1 MRYFNVKEGKVGR
14 SLPLVLVSCA
24 LLLAGYVGT
33 AGADPLNNN
42 RLQIP
47 ASCKEDGEDFT
58 FVING
63 EGVAGH
69 IIGSTSNIHPVE
81 DTVTYTYKD
90 PTTGKRVKETVID
103 SLGSGKKT
111 GLQSDLKRCS
121 GTATYEDP
129 ELGLVTAD
137 FDILAYFTPRGGR

>member
-1 MRYFNVKEGKVGR
+1 MWR
-14 SLPLVLVSCA
+14 SLSLVLVSCA
-24 LLLAGYVGT
+24 LLLAGYVGM

-47 ASCKEDGEDFT
+47 ASCKEAGEQFT

-69 IIGSTSNIHPVE
+69 IIGSTSNIQPVE
-81 DTVTYTYKD
+81 DMVTYTYKD

-103 SLGSGKKT
+103 SLGKGEKT

-121 GTATYEDP
+121 GTVSYEDS

>member
-1 MRYFNVKEGKVGR
+1 MGR
-14 SLPLVLVSCA
+14 SLPLALVSCA

-47 ASCKEDGEDFT
+47 ASCKEDGERFT

-69 IIGSTSNIHPVE
+69 VIGSTSNIHPVE
-81 DTVTYTYKD
+81 DTVTYTYRD

-103 SLGSGKKT
+103 SLGSGEKT

-121 GTATYEDP
+121 GTVSYEDP

-137 FDILAYFTPRGGR
+137 FDILAYFTPRGGS

>member
-1 MRYFNVKEGKVGR
+1 MRYFNVKEGKVWR
-14 SLPLVLVSCA
+14 SLSLVLVSCA

-47 ASCKEDGEDFT
+47 ATCKDDSEQFT

-63 EGVAGH
+63 EGIAGH
-69 IIGSTSNIHPVE
+69 IIGSTSNIQPVE

-103 SLGSGKKT
+103 SLGKGKKT

-121 GTATYEDP
+121 GTVSYEDP
-129 ELGLVTAD
+129 ELGLVTAE
-137 FDILAYFTPRGGR
+137 FDILAFFTPRGGR

>member
-1 MRYFNVKEGKVGR
+1 MGR

-33 AGADPLNNN
+33 ASADPLNNY

-47 ASCKEDGEDFT
+47 ASCEEAGEQFT

-63 EGVAGH
+63 EGIAGH
-69 IIGSTSNIHPVE
+69 IIGSTINIHPVE
-81 DTVTYTYKD
+81 DTVTYTYVD

-103 SLGSGKKT
+103 SLGKGEKR
-111 GLQSDLKRCS
+111 GLQSDLKRCG
-121 GTATYEDP
+121 GTVSYEDP
-129 ELGLVTAD
+129 ELGLVTAN
-137 FDILAYFTPRGGR
+137 FDILAYFTPRGTR

>member
-1 MRYFNVKEGKVGR
+1 MGR

-33 AGADPLNNN
+33 ASADPLNNY

-47 ASCKEDGEDFT
+47 ASCEEAGEQFT

-69 IIGSTSNIHPVE
+69 IIGSTINIHPVE
-81 DTVTYTYKD
+81 DTVTYTYVD

-103 SLGSGKKT
+103 SLGSGEKT
-111 GLQSDLKRCS
+111 GLQSDLTRCS
-121 GTATYEDP
+121 GTVSYEDP
-129 ELGLVTAD
+129 ELGLVTAN
-137 FDILAYFTPRGGR
+137 FDILAYFTPRGTR

>member
-1 MRYFNVKEGKVGR
+1 MRYLDVKEGKVRR
-14 SLPLVLVSCA
+14 SLLLVLVSCA
-24 LLLAGYVGT
+24 LLLASYGGAT
-33 AGADPLNNN
+33 GADPLNNN

-47 ASCKEDGEDFT
+47 ASCKETGEQFT

-63 EGVAGH
+63 EGIAGH
-69 IIGSTSNIHPVE
+69 IIGSTSNIQPVE

-103 SLGSGKKT
+103 SLGSGEKT
-111 GLQSDLKRCS
+111 GLQSDLQLCS
-121 GTATYEDP
+121 GTVSYEDP

-137 FDILAYFTPRGGR
+137 FEILAYFTPRGGL

>member
-1 MRYFNVKEGKVGR
+1 MCPTKNGR
-14 SLPLVLVSCA
+14 SWLPPSRSSERTPHNESS
-24 LLLAGYVGT
+24 GT

-47 ASCKEDGEDFT
+47 ASCEEDGEQFT

-63 EGVAGH
+63 EGIAGH
-69 IIGSTSNIHPVE
+69 IIGSTSNIQPVE

-90 PTTGKRVKETVID
+90 PTTGKRVTETVVD
-103 SLGSGKKT
+103 SLGSGEKT

-121 GTATYEDP
+121 GTVSYEDP
-129 ELGLVTAD
+129 ELELVTAD
-137 FDILAYFTPRGGR
+137 FEILADFTPRGGR

>member
-1 MRYFNVKEGKVGR
+1 VRKL
-14 SLPLVLVSCA
+14 LPLALVSCA

-42 RLQIP
+42 RLQVP
-47 ASCKEDGEDFT
+47 ASCKEDGERFT

-81 DTVTYTYKD
+81 DTVTYTY
-90 PTTGKRVKETVID
+90 TARFTVVGLLDD
-103 SLGSGKKT
+103 SRHARNNLG
-111 GLQSDLKRCS
+111 R
-121 GTATYEDP
+121 
-129 ELGLVTAD
+129 LG
-137 FDILAYFTPRGGR
+137 R

>member
-14 SLPLVLVSCA
+14 SLQLALVSCA

-47 ASCKEDGEDFT
+47 ASCKEDGEQFT

-69 IIGSTSNIHPVE
+69 IIGSTSNIQPVQ

-103 SLGSGKKT
+103 SLGSGED
-111 GLQSDLKRCS
+111 GLQSDLTRCS
-121 GTATYEDP
+121 GTVSYEDP
-129 ELGLVTAD
+129 NGPVTAD
-137 FDILAYFTPRGGR
+137 FDILAYFTPRGTR

>member
-1 MRYFNVKEGKVGR
+1 MRYFNVKEGKVWR
-14 SLPLVLVSCA
+14 SLSLVLVSCA
-24 LLLAGYVGT
+24 LILAGYVGT
-33 AGADPLNNN
+33 AGADPLTNN

-47 ASCKEDGEDFT
+47 ATCKEDGEQFT

-63 EGVAGH
+63 EGIAGH
-69 IIGSTSNIHPVE
+69 IIGSTSNIQPVE

-90 PTTGKRVKETVID
+90 STTGKRVKETVID
-103 SLGSGKKT
+103 SLGKGEKT

-121 GTATYEDP
+121 GTVSYEDP

-137 FDILAYFTPRGGR
+137 FDILAFFTPRDGR

>member
-14 SLPLVLVSCA
+14 SLPLALVSCA

-47 ASCKEDGEDFT
+47 ASCKEDGEQFT

-69 IIGSTSNIHPVE
+69 MIGSTSNIKPVE
-81 DTVTYTYKD
+81 DTVTYTYKH

-103 SLGSGKKT
+103 SLGSGDKT
-111 GLQSDLKRCS
+111 GLQSDLRRCS
-121 GTATYEDP
+121 GSVSYEDP
-129 ELGLVTAD
+129 ELGPVTAD

>member
-14 SLPLVLVSCA
+14 SLPLALVSCA
-24 LLLAGYVGT
+24 LLLADYVGT

-47 ASCKEDGEDFT
+47 ASCKEDGEQFT
-58 FVING
+58 FVVNG
-63 EGVAGH
+63 EGIAGH
-69 IIGSTSNIHPVE
+69 IIGSTSNIKPVE

-90 PTTGKRVKETVID
+90 PTTRKRVKETVID
-103 SLGSGKKT
+103 SLGSGDKT
-111 GLQSDLKRCS
+111 GLQSDLRRCS
-121 GTATYEDP
+121 GSVSYEDP
-129 ELGLVTAD
+129 ELGPVTAE

>member
-14 SLPLVLVSCA
+14 SLPFVLVSCA

-47 ASCKEDGEDFT
+47 ASCKEDSEQFT

-69 IIGSTSNIHPVE
+69 IIGSTSNIKPVK

-90 PTTGKRVKETVID
+90 PTTGKWVKETVID
-103 SLGSGKKT
+103 SLGSGNKT

-121 GTATYEDP
+121 GTVSYEDP
-129 ELGLVTAD
+129 ELGPVTAD
-137 FDILAYFTPRGGR
+137 FDILAYFTPRGGS

>member
-1 MRYFNVKEGKVGR
+1 MKYFNVKEGKVGK
-14 SLPLVLVSCA
+14 SLSLVLVSCT

-33 AGADPLNNN
+33 AGADPLINN

-47 ASCKEDGEDFT
+47 ASCKEDGEQFT

-63 EGVAGH
+63 EGIAGH
-69 IIGSTSNIHPVE
+69 IIGSTSNIQPVE
-81 DTVTYTYKD
+81 DMVTYTYKD

-103 SLGSGKKT
+103 SLGRGEKT

-121 GTATYEDP
+121 GTVSYEDP
-129 ELGLVTAD
+129 ELGPVTAD
-137 FDILAYFTPRGGR
+137 FDILAYFTPRG

>member
-1 MRYFNVKEGKVGR
+1 MRYFNVKEGKMGR
-14 SLPLVLVSCA
+14 LLPLALVSCA
-24 LLLAGYVGT
+24 LLLAGYVGS

-47 ASCKEDGEDFT
+47 ATCEEDGENFT

-90 PTTGKRVKETVID
+90 PTTGKRVIETVID
-103 SLGSGKKT
+103 SLGNGKKT

-121 GTATYEDP
+121 GTVSYEDP

-137 FDILAYFTPRGGR
+137 FDILAYFTPRGGS

>member
-1 MRYFNVKEGKVGR
+1 MRYFSVKEGKVGR

-24 LLLAGYVGT
+24 LLLVGYVGT

-47 ASCKEDGEDFT
+47 ASCKEDGEQFT

-69 IIGSTSNIHPVE
+69 IIGSTSNIQPVK

-90 PTTGKRVKETVID
+90 PTTGKRVRETVID
-103 SLGSGKKT
+103 SLGNGNKT
-111 GLQSDLKRCS
+111 GLQSVLKQCS
-121 GTATYEDP
+121 GTVSYEDP

-137 FDILAYFTPRGGR
+137 FDILAYFTPRGGS

>member
-1 MRYFNVKEGKVGR
+1 VRKL
-14 SLPLVLVSCA
+14 LPLALVSCA

-33 AGADPLNNN
+33 ADADPLNNN

-47 ASCKEDGEDFT
+47 ASCKEDGEQFT

-69 IIGSTSNIHPVE
+69 MIGSTSNIKPVE

-103 SLGSGKKT
+103 SLGSGDKT
-111 GLQSDLKRCS
+111 GLQSDLRRCS
-121 GTATYEDP
+121 GSVSYEDP
-129 ELGLVTAD
+129 ELGPVTAD

>member
-1 MRYFNVKEGKVGR
+1 MRR
-14 SLPLVLVSCA
+14 SLPLALVSCA
-24 LLLAGYVGT
+24 LLLAGYVGS

-47 ASCKEDGEDFT
+47 ASCKEDGEQFT

-69 IIGSTSNIHPVE
+69 IIGSTSNIQPVK

-90 PTTGKRVKETVID
+90 PTTGKLVKETVID
-103 SLGSGKKT
+103 SLGNGNKT

-121 GTATYEDP
+121 GMVSYEDP

-137 FDILAYFTPRGGR
+137 FDILAYFTPRGGS

>member
-33 AGADPLNNN
+33 ASADPLKNN
-42 RLQIP
+42 RLEIP

-63 EGVAGH
+63 QGIAGH
-69 IIGSTSNIHPVE
+69 IIGSTSNIQPVE
-81 DTVTYTYKD
+81 DTVTYTYRD
-90 PTTGKRVKETVID
+90 PTTRKRVKETVID
-103 SLGSGKKT
+103 SLGSGEKT

-121 GTATYEDP
+121 GTVSYEDP
-129 ELGLVTAD
+129 ELGPVTAD
-137 FDILAYFTPRGGR
+137 FDILAYFTPRGGG

>member
-14 SLPLVLVSCA
+14 SLPLALVSCA

-47 ASCKEDGEDFT
+47 ASCKEDGEQFT
-58 FVING
+58 FVVNG
-63 EGVAGH
+63 EGIAGH
-69 IIGSTSNIHPVE
+69 IIGSTSNIKPVE

-90 PTTGKRVKETVID
+90 PTTRKRVKETVID
-103 SLGSGKKT
+103 SLGSGDKT
-111 GLQSDLKRCS
+111 GLQSDLRRCS
-121 GTATYEDP
+121 GSVSYEDP
-129 ELGLVTAD
+129 ELGPVTAE

>member
-1 MRYFNVKEGKVGR
+1 MGR
-14 SLPLVLVSCA
+14 LLPLALVSCA
-24 LLLAGYVGT
+24 LLLAGYVGM
-33 AGADPLNNN
+33 ASADPLNNN

-63 EGVAGH
+63 EGIAGH

-103 SLGSGKKT
+103 SLGSGEKT

-121 GTATYEDP
+121 GTVSYEDP
-129 ELGLVTAD
+129 ELGPVTAD
-137 FDILAYFTPRGGR
+137 FDILAYFTPRG

>member
-1 MRYFNVKEGKVGR
+1 MRYFNVEEGKVAR

-24 LLLAGYVGT
+24 LLLAGYAGT
-33 AGADPLNNN
+33 ASADPLNNN

-47 ASCKEDGEDFT
+47 ASCQEAGEDFT

-103 SLGSGKKT
+103 SLGSGEKT

-121 GTATYEDP
+121 GTVSYEDP
-129 ELGLVTAD
+129 ELGPVTAD
-137 FDILAYFTPRGGR
+137 FDILAYFTPRG

>member
-1 MRYFNVKEGKVGR
+1 VGR
-14 SLPLVLVSCA
+14 LLPLVLVSCA

-42 RLQIP
+42 RLLIL
-47 ASCKEDGEDFT
+47 ASCEEDGEEFT

-69 IIGSTSNIHPVE
+69 IIGSTSSIHPVE
-81 DTVTYTYKD
+81 DTVTYRYKD

-111 GLQSDLKRCS
+111 GLQSDLKQCS
-121 GTATYEDP
+121 GTVSYEDP
-129 ELGLVTAD
+129 ELGPVTAD
-137 FDILAYFTPRGGR
+137 FDILAYFTSRGGN

>member
-1 MRYFNVKEGKVGR
+1 VGR

-33 AGADPLNNN
+33 ASADPLNNN

-47 ASCKEDGEDFT
+47 ATCKEAGEQFT

-69 IIGSTSNIHPVE
+69 IVGSTINIHPVE
-81 DTVTYTYKD
+81 DTVTYTYMD

-103 SLGSGKKT
+103 SLGSGEKT
-111 GLQSDLKRCS
+111 GLQSDLTRCS
-121 GTATYEDP
+121 GTVSYEDP
-129 ELGLVTAD
+129 ELGLVTAN
-137 FDILAYFTPRGGR
+137 FDILAYFTPRGTR

>member
-1 MRYFNVKEGKVGR
+1 VRK
-14 SLPLVLVSCA
+14 SLLLALVSCV
-24 LLLAGYVGT
+24 LLLAGYFGT

-47 ASCKEDGEDFT
+47 ASCKEDGEQFT
-58 FVING
+58 FVTNG
-63 EGVAGH
+63 EGIAGH

-81 DTVTYTYKD
+81 DTVTYTYRD

-121 GTATYEDP
+121 GTVSYEDP

-137 FDILAYFTPRGGR
+137 FDILAYFTPRGGS

>member
-14 SLPLVLVSCA
+14 SLSLVLVSCA

-33 AGADPLNNN
+33 VGADPLNNY

-47 ASCKEDGEDFT
+47 ASCKEDGEQFT

-69 IIGSTSNIHPVE
+69 IIGSTSNIQPVE
-81 DTVTYTYKD
+81 DTVTYTYED

-103 SLGSGKKT
+103 SLGRGEKT

-121 GTATYEDP
+121 GTVSYEDS

-137 FDILAYFTPRGGR
+137 FDILAFFTPRSKR

>member
-1 MRYFNVKEGKVGR
+1 MGR

-33 AGADPLNNN
+33 ASADPLNNY

-47 ASCKEDGEDFT
+47 ASCEEAGEQFT

-63 EGVAGH
+63 EGIAGH
-69 IIGSTSNIHPVE
+69 IIGSTINIHPVE
-81 DTVTYTYKD
+81 DTVTYTYVD

-103 SLGSGKKT
+103 SLGSGEKT
-111 GLQSDLKRCS
+111 GLQSDLTRCS
-121 GTATYEDP
+121 GTVSYEDP
-129 ELGLVTAD
+129 ELGLVTAN
-137 FDILAYFTPRGGR
+137 FDILAYFTPRGTR

>member
-1 MRYFNVKEGKVGR
+1 MGR

-33 AGADPLNNN
+33 ASADPLNNY

-47 ASCKEDGEDFT
+47 ASCEEAGEQFT

-69 IIGSTSNIHPVE
+69 IIGSTINIHPVE
-81 DTVTYTYKD
+81 DTVTYTYVD

-103 SLGSGKKT
+103 SLGSGEKT

-121 GTATYEDP
+121 GTVSYEDP
-129 ELGLVTAD
+129 ELGLVTAN
-137 FDILAYFTPRGGR
+137 FDILAYFTPRGTR

>member
-24 LLLAGYVGT
+24 LLLGGYIGM
-33 AGADPLNNN
+33 ASADPLKNN
-42 RLQIP
+42 RLEID
-47 ASCKEDGEDFT
+47 ASCEEDGEDFT

-63 EGVAGH
+63 EGIAGH

-103 SLGSGKKT
+103 SLGSGEKT
-111 GLQSDLKRCS
+111 GLQSELKRCS
-121 GTATYEDP
+121 GTVSYEDP
-129 ELGLVTAD
+129 ELGPVTAD
-137 FDILAYFTPRGGR
+137 FDILAYFTPRG

>member
-14 SLPLVLVSCA
+14 SLPLALVSCA

-47 ASCKEDGEDFT
+47 ASCKEDGEQFA

-69 IIGSTSNIHPVE
+69 IIGSTSNIKPVE

-103 SLGSGKKT
+103 SLGSGDKT
-111 GLQSDLKRCS
+111 GLQSDLRRCS
-121 GTATYEDP
+121 GSVSYEDP
-129 ELGLVTAD
+129 ELGPVTAD
-137 FDILAYFTPRGGR
+137 FDILAYFTPRG